1 MNNMLNR
8 SILIGRL
15 TRDPELRY
23 TPGGVAVTKFTLAV
37 NRNFKNKDGK
47 QEADFINITTWRN
60 LAENCANFLRKG
72 SLICVDGRIQTGKY
86 EKDGRTAYTFDVVA
100 EDVRFLDTKSSQTNG
115 KDPFHDAG
123 QTIDISD
130 DDLPF

>member
-1 MNNMLNR
+1 MLNR

-100 EDVRFLDTKSSQTNG
+100 EDVRFLDTKSSQTKG